1 MAKLG
6 TILAIT
12 GVAVVSI
19 GVGIGGTLAGMH
31 LWANRAKTA
40 AAAPP
45 PLVPKPIYFADLSD
59 VVVSLPPEAD
69 QPATSYVSFGIEFA
83 TTDQKA
89 VAAFGNYQPIIK
101 AGIISLLMAETGD
114 ALQQP
119 QVRAELIH
127 NCLDVANE
135 VLKANDAAGATPPF
149 GNAYIT
155 DLVIQD

>member
-6 TILAIT
+6 TVMAIA
-12 GVAVVSI
+12 GVVIVSI
-19 GVGIGGTLAGMH
+19 GAGVGGTLAGMH
-31 LWANRAKTA
+31 LWAQHSKAA
-40 AAAPP
+40 AAAPR

-119 QVRAELIH
+119 QVRATLIQ
-127 NCLDVANE
+127 NCLAVANE
-135 VLKANDAAGATPPF
+135 VLKANDAAGQTPPF

>member
-19 GVGIGGTLAGMH
+19 GAGVGGTLAAMD
-31 LWANRAKTA
+31 LWANHGKAA

-45 PLVPKPIYFADLSD
+45 PLVPKPLFFADLSD
-59 VVVSLPPEAD
+59 VVVSLPPEANE
-69 QPATSYVSFGIEFA
+69 PATSYVSFGIEFA
-83 TTDQKA
+83 TTDDKA
-89 VAAFGNYQPIIK
+89 VAAFGTYQPIIK

-119 QVRAELIH
+119 QVRAELIQ
-127 NCLDVANE
+127 NCLAVANG
-135 VLKANDAAGATPPF
+135 VLKSNEAAGKIPPF

-155 DLVIQD
+155 NLVIQD